1 MVSLSSNST
10 VLSHTFAFAAYEVLS
25 DSTVCRSYYPRQTF
39 PDFYEQKRQ
48 IYDRHGE
55 EGLKA
60 HEGGQHQYANP
71 FDVFSQFFGGGCTY
85 NYHRHWFCLIYCPL
99 RVPSLLYTV
108 QAQEQVRRGPT
119 SVSEF
124 EDSLAYI
131 YKGASI

>member
-39 PDFYEQKRQ
+39 PDFYEQKKQ

-71 FDVFSQFFGGGCTY
+71 FDVFSQFFGGGCTD
-85 NYHRHWFCLIYCPL
+85 NYHRHWFCLIYFPL
-99 RVPSLLYTV
+99 LSPSLFCKLH
-108 QAQEQVRRGPT
+108 AQKQIRPAPHAT
-119 SVSEF
+119 SGLQ
-124 EDSLAYI
+124 D
-131 YKGASI
+131 